1 MPRIESDSKR
11 TGLVPPTVGR
21 KPRSARR
28 IQRAPTVPIPP
39 QRVAVEARPCA
50 WAGRA
55 RSCGGRPGAARL
67 APSAERRRRAA
78 GRFGLGPVGRA
89 PGRQGPGRGRGGGRQ
104 IDQIEVPCRDFGLL
118 LFMIGMSRH
127 QLKACPRPRPRS
139 RSSCTVFG
147 FCYLFVWGYIA
158 DLSMVPRL
166 RRGRLAGRALSHPF
180 ILRGHNSRLAQ
191 LGRGAEDRRKRRGV
205 ERLSIPPGAP
215 LRRGGVV
222 GG

>member
-21 KPRSARR
+21 KPRSART

-78 GRFGLGPVGRA
+78 GRFGLGPPAGRAPAGMVGRA
-89 PGRQGPGRGRGGGRQ
+89 PGRQGRARSGGRPNRPNRSTVPRFWAATFNDRDCGGRGVVGL
-104 IDQIEVPCRDFGLL
+104 GLL
-118 LFMIGMSRH
+118 LGSTR
-127 QLKACPRPRPRS
+127 
-139 RSSCTVFG
+139 
-147 FCYLFVWGYIA
+147 GY
-158 DLSMVPRL
+158 V
-166 RRGRLAGRALSHPF
+166 RRGLFFQCTWLLQTHTRGRTADRGSFFDDCSCCVYASCVRAMVGWLAP
-180 ILRGHNSRLAQ
+180 
-191 LGRGAEDRRKRRGV
+191 
-205 ERLSIPPGAP
+205 AP
-215 LRRGGVV
+215 LLRPAPSPRH
-222 GG
+222 

>member
-1 MPRIESDSKR
+1 MGNQWLRMRMPRIESDSKR

-78 GRFGLGPVGRA
+78 GRFGLGPPAGRAPAGMVGRA
-89 PGRQGPGRGRGGGRQ
+89 PGRQGRARSGGRQ
-104 IDQIEVPCRDFGLL
+104 IDQIEVGRRDSGLL
-118 LFMIGMSRH
+118 LFMIGTH
-127 QLKACPRPRPRS
+127 L
-139 RSSCTVFG
+139 
-147 FCYLFVWGYIA
+147 L
-158 DLSMVPRL
+158 
-166 RRGRLAGRALSHPF
+166 
-180 ILRGHNSRLAQ
+180 
-191 LGRGAEDRRKRRGV
+191 
-205 ERLSIPPGAP
+205 
-215 LRRGGVV
+215 
-222 GG
+222 

>member
-1 MPRIESDSKR
+1 MGNQWLRMRMPRIESDSKR

-28 IQRAPTVPIPP
+28 IQRAPTVPSPP

-89 PGRQGPGRGRGGGRQ
+89 PGPREAGAGAAGRGRQ
-104 IDQIEVPCRDFGLL
+104 TDQIGVGRHDLGLL
-118 LFMIGMSRH
+118 LSM
-127 QLKACPRPRPRS
+127 KAIC
-139 RSSCTVFG
+139 G
-147 FCYLFVWGYIA
+147 
-158 DLSMVPRL
+158 
-166 RRGRLAGRALSHPF
+166 RGKLAQQSGRAQANMHRES
-180 ILRGHNSRLAQ
+180 ACQ
-191 LGRGAEDRRKRRGV
+191 
-205 ERLSIPPGAP
+205 
-215 LRRGGVV
+215 
-222 GG
+222 